1 MRTSKWRT
9 LRVVVEYRTQRD
21 TSEKDLR
28 SAVQYLLDNSHGLT
42 MEQFGES
49 RLWVKGFNAFLAN
62 FPAMP
67 VITVNKD
74 GNLLCW
80 KDYIRAARQ
89 ARSILPIA
97 EAHRVK
103 MLA

>member
-49 RLWVKGFNAFLAN
+49 RLWVKGFNAFRSRSEAARPTRL
-62 FPAMP
+62 
-67 VITVNKD
+67 
-74 GNLLCW
+74 
-80 KDYIRAARQ
+80 RAAIRRLES
-89 ARSILPIA
+89 A
-97 EAHRVK
+97 VK
-103 MLA
+103 KLKEI